1 MSCSG
6 PREPPLPQQ
15 DGQQQTTGRDYGPR
29 CADVKGLS
37 HLVLVMF
44 SARGQPPRTWVFTKH
59 QLCAGTGLSTTHTHY
74 TTLAPLPC
82 LPPATLGQVCLHPHV
97 IDEKP
102 DTEMQTRVCCRLGS
116 GDQTMTQNC
125 VQGDFW
131 GCQVGTRGGRASRGT
146 ACPSGPTG
154 ALELS

>member
-59 QLCAGTGLSTTHTHY
+59 QLCAGTGLSTTHTH
-74 TTLAPLPC
+74 TLHYARTIAMLASSNPGAGVLASPC
-82 LPPATLGQVCLHPHV
+82 Y
-97 IDEKP
+97 
-102 DTEMQTRVCCRLGS
+102 R
-116 GDQTMTQNC
+116 
-125 VQGDFW
+125 
-131 GCQVGTRGGRASRGT
+131 
-146 ACPSGPTG
+146 
-154 ALELS
+154 